1 MVYAWFM
8 ASQLGL
14 RERKKQQV
22 RQVIADTAE
31 ALFAE
36 RGFEQVTIAEIAQAA
51 DVSKKTVFNYF
62 PAKEDLYFDQDQAM
76 EAGLIRAVRERRPG
90 ESVLGACRRFYTDGL
105 DQMADQE
112 AAGPLTAH
120 ARILAA
126 SPALQARQREIFHR
140 QEQSLAREIAATT
153 GATSDQM
160 EPRIIAA
167 AVLGAMRALWEQGL
181 AQLASGRP
189 HPSPATLRDDLD
201 KAFGLLA
208 GGLGDYGRT

>member
-112 AAGPLTAH
+112 AGPLTAH

-153 GATSDQM
+153 GATSDQL

>member
-1 MVYAWFM
+1 M

-90 ESVLGACRRFYTDGL
+90 ESVLGACHRFYAEGL
-105 DQMADQE
+105 GRMPDQGAS
-112 AAGPLTAH
+112 GPLAAH
-120 ARILAA
+120 ARILAG

-140 QEQSLAREIAATT
+140 QEQSLAREIAAAT
-153 GATSDQM
+153 GATPDQP

-167 AVLGAMRALWEQGL
+167 AVLGAMRALWERSL
-181 AQLASGRP
+181 AQPASGRP
-189 HPSPATLRDDLD
+189 HPSPAALRDDLD
-201 KAFGLLA
+201 RAFDLLTN
-208 GGLGDYGRT
+208 GLGDYGRT

>member
-76 EAGLIRAVRERRPG
+76 EAGLIRAVRERGPG
-90 ESVLGACRRFYTDGL
+90 ESVLGACRRFYIDGL

-112 AAGPLTAH
+112 AGPLTAH

-140 QEQSLAREIAATT
+140 QEQSLAHEIAATT
-153 GATSDQM
+153 GAAPDQLA
-160 EPRIIAA
+160 PRIIAA
-167 AVLGAMRALWEQGL
+167 AVLGAMRALWERGL